1 MVGFL
6 FLLRHLY
13 SVKRFL
19 GNVRAYITLQNPSKA
34 REFTE
39 GLVGWKITCDAE
51 SCFTLSIH
59 KRKRDNNWAII
70 PQIRIQVHKRDL
82 PPRSSTRAGHKQSNF
97 LIWKEPVDL
106 IQSQAHFTSEGL
118 ARIKELKLVLNQKTP
133 KNPLT
138 TPLSKFSPELLE
150 YLVGFVDGDGF
161 FSVCR
166 CSLSMISIFKCKLDH
181 QKHYYSTS
189 SNSSEG
195 KGRNK
200 KRNRITNTEKAN
212 ICKQLA
218 SKAGRSLPFKEL
230 CIGMILGDGWIGYT
244 PNSKDAMMRIHQKDK
259 VYVYYLYAKFKALGV
274 VGTPWP
280 RTEGPG
286 SSGQGEPR
294 EEISILKPSGNIRIA
309 YAFYTFTLPLFTE
322 LHQQCYTKVDGK
334 RVQIIPSNIR
344 DILTPIV
351 LAYWLASDGC
361 FDKSQGTVR
370 IATHSLN
377 KEEVEILR
385 AALLKNYSIK
395 SSIHIQRKSKG
406 VEQYLIYIPKR
417 EVPKVQNLVKPPIP
431 PMMASRVDL
440 NSSELDN
447 DLGSSS
453 SSSSP
458 TTSLG
463 EQRTGNC
470 DLSDSVYSSSEG
482 SAASSDTPTVST
494 YSKSDQF
501 LEYFV
506 GFVDGA
512 GSFTIHRC
520 GNYYKLQFSISQ
532 ALYNIRILYYIKS
545 KLGYGSVSTNKN
557 KGVADFRISD
567 RKSLAKVIFPIFDT
581 YLLRT
586 SKYFNYVRFKNAYDI
601 LEDPNLSSEDKAKQL
616 ESLLEEPLPV
626 DYVSPPL
633 GPQRGHR
640 TSAEALDDLGPPG
653 PALGPGLR
661 ALGPQ
666 TGGTGGAL
674 KNLDPLQSP
683 YEEISLVITDN
694 WLSGYVEAEGCFGIN
709 RDGLSFNIEFFLV
722 QKLDGRLLELI
733 RRILHIPGKI
743 IKNRQLNV
751 LKTKN
756 KRALY
761 NIKDAFE
768 GKFKGMKA
776 LEFKLWCKALY
787 YRETNQPKVER
798 IYKAWR
804 KVKAKVNSPTSPRPE
819 DQGPSVLG
827 PEGRKVLISS
837 EALVEDRP
845 LD

>member
-1 MVGFL
+1 FWLLPPALGLLLASSFVEQAFGTSLLAFRSLRSRVEVRWKLKLQLQSGGLDNQQGGGDSGFL
-6 FLLRHLY
+6 GPYLAGLIEGDGSIIVPSTKRHPRTNKKLYPVIKHFCPVFQTTTLVQSLYQPPFLSEAFCVYPQCTKYNGEDIVRTKFRSILQPFKGLFTDSQVGPQSLGRGGGGEQGLALKNEIHTKRSIFTLSHLEGFYNYKRCEQVSPKRVTFFVWLEQAGQHLY

-138 TPLSKFSPELLE
+138 TPLSKFSPESLQYLL
-150 YLVGFVDGDGF
+150 GFVDGDGF

-166 CSLSMISIFKCKLDH
+166 CSLSIIFKCKLDH

-189 SNSSEG
+189 SN
-195 KGRNK
+195 
-200 KRNRITNTEKAN
+200 
-212 ICKQLA
+212 
-218 SKAGRSLPFKEL
+218 
-230 CIGMILGDGWIGYT
+230 
-244 PNSKDAMMRIHQKDK
+244 
-259 VYVYYLYAKFKALGV
+259 
-274 VGTPWP
+274 
-280 RTEGPG
+280 
-286 SSGQGEPR
+286 
-294 EEISILKPSGNIRIA
+294 
-309 YAFYTFTLPLFTE
+309 
-322 LHQQCYTKVDGK
+322 
-334 RVQIIPSNIR
+334 
-344 DILTPIV
+344 
-351 LAYWLASDGC
+351 
-361 FDKSQGTVR
+361 
-370 IATHSLN
+370 
-377 KEEVEILR
+377 
-385 AALLKNYSIK
+385 
-395 SSIHIQRKSKG
+395 
-406 VEQYLIYIPKR
+406 
-417 EVPKVQNLVKPPIP
+417 
-431 PMMASRVDL
+431 
-440 NSSELDN
+440 
-447 DLGSSS
+447 
-453 SSSSP
+453 
-458 TTSLG
+458 
-463 EQRTGNC
+463 
-470 DLSDSVYSSSEG
+470 SSSEG

-494 YSKSDQF
+494 YSKSDKF

-586 SKYFNYVRFKNAYDI
+586 SKYFNYVRFKYAYDI

-653 PALGPGLR
+653 PALGPLR

-694 WLSGYVEAEGCFGIN
+694 WLSGPKIRRALWEKELAV
-709 RDGLSFNIEFFLV
+709 GLSLKTLGFTVMSQIYIEGHPSTGRPGHPFSLMKQHLAMARSPGFGS
-722 QKLDGRLLELI
+722 DGR
-733 RRILHIPGKI
+733 
-743 IKNRQLNV
+743 
-751 LKTKN
+751 
-756 KRALY
+756 
-761 NIKDAFE
+761 
-768 GKFKGMKA
+768 
-776 LEFKLWCKALY
+776 Y
-787 YRETNQPKVER
+787 YHLR
-798 IYKAWR
+798 
-804 KVKAKVNSPTSPRPE
+804 SP
-819 DQGPSVLG
+819 QAGAG
-827 PEGRKVLISS
+827 G
-837 EALVEDRP
+837 
-845 LD
+845 

>member
-1 MVGFL
+1 MVTYGLGNSTRCGKILLHPGLLEYLMVGFL

-138 TPLSKFSPELLE
+138 TPLSKFSPESLQYLL
-150 YLVGFVDGDGF
+150 GFVDGDGF

-166 CSLSMISIFKCKLDH
+166 CSLSIIFKCKLDH

-189 SNSSEG
+189 SN
-195 KGRNK
+195 
-200 KRNRITNTEKAN
+200 
-212 ICKQLA
+212 
-218 SKAGRSLPFKEL
+218 
-230 CIGMILGDGWIGYT
+230 
-244 PNSKDAMMRIHQKDK
+244 
-259 VYVYYLYAKFKALGV
+259 
-274 VGTPWP
+274 
-280 RTEGPG
+280 
-286 SSGQGEPR
+286 
-294 EEISILKPSGNIRIA
+294 
-309 YAFYTFTLPLFTE
+309 
-322 LHQQCYTKVDGK
+322 
-334 RVQIIPSNIR
+334 
-344 DILTPIV
+344 
-351 LAYWLASDGC
+351 
-361 FDKSQGTVR
+361 
-370 IATHSLN
+370 
-377 KEEVEILR
+377 
-385 AALLKNYSIK
+385 
-395 SSIHIQRKSKG
+395 
-406 VEQYLIYIPKR
+406 
-417 EVPKVQNLVKPPIP
+417 
-431 PMMASRVDL
+431 
-440 NSSELDN
+440 
-447 DLGSSS
+447 
-453 SSSSP
+453 
-458 TTSLG
+458 
-463 EQRTGNC
+463 
-470 DLSDSVYSSSEG
+470 SSSEG

-494 YSKSDQF
+494 YSKSDNF

-586 SKYFNYVRFKNAYDI
+586 SKYFNYVRFKYAYDI

-653 PALGPGLR
+653 PALGPLR

-768 GKFKGMKA
+768 GKFKGMKG

-819 DQGPSVLG
+819 HQGPSVLG